1 MKRPTSQ
8 PHSPSPHGLWS
19 AHRLLQHLKQAS
31 RTMLF
36 SSTYWINLL
45 TKHKLIHWLFN
56 ILSSPFWLH
65 TCDLYNQ
72 HFQSCWEIS
81 QLGTMTWER
90 QKFWQKKVSK
100 KCETQSTYWD
110 TQHRRAFLP
119 LPQHRCLEPCIG
131 CGRCLNRDPA
141 ITSIKIAKLVTS
153 QFVSISIWYKVF
165 LWWSSSGMLLIHLPL
180 PTRPVIWASGPKV
193 NFQYVFILR
202 VKK

>member
-1 MKRPTSQ
+1 
-8 PHSPSPHGLWS
+8 
-19 AHRLLQHLKQAS
+19 
-31 RTMLF
+31 MLF
-36 SSTYWINLL
+36 SSTDWISLL
-45 TKHKLIHWLFN
+45 TKHKLIHCLTFFHRLSDC
-56 ILSSPFWLH
+56 ILV
-65 TCDLYNQ
+65 TCIANTFRVVGKSLN
-72 HFQSCWEIS
+72 WEP
-81 QLGTMTWER
+81 WPER
-90 QKFWQKKVSK
+90 DKNFEEKKVSK

-193 NFQYVFILR
+193 NFQYLLIVRI
-202 VKK
+202 K

>member
-65 TCDLYNQ
+65 TCDLYSQ

-90 QKFWQKKVSK
+90 QKFWRKKSFK
-100 KCETQSTYWD
+100 KMWNTKHLLRHSASQSIPP
-110 TQHRRAFLP
+110 ASPASLP
-119 LPQHRCLEPCIG
+119 GALHWLWSLLEQGPCNHIYKDREIG
-131 CGRCLNRDPA
+131 
-141 ITSIKIAKLVTS
+141 
-153 QFVSISIWYKVF
+153 
-165 LWWSSSGMLLIHLPL
+165 HL
-180 PTRPVIWASGPKV
+180 TICF
-193 NFQYVFILR
+193 NFYMI
-202 VKK
+202 